1 MVSMWMIFM
10 WRISITYPS
19 VHNCTSGRT
28 TSEGRGPCSLRY
40 ASSSALARASR
51 TASVSASCRLRSLE
65 LCAAAL
71 LRLMR
76 SMRRCSFSSS
86 VFARLRGGSVVLGS
100 GSSCPHDF
108 LFFAGLLWMM
118 TGGGEACVDVPQ
130 AWSNAAGEGEEP
142 LWRSSILRYCG
153 GEGCWSMRSSR
164 WLMGDVKW
172 SWVVVAVSMFA
183 CLQAGSSVNGWSL
196 GWSVRKRMVKRERQ
210 HSGSL
215 YLASCPQRGP
225 LPPDSAAAP
234 GRGRAWPSPCL
245 DRRLSRLERRQHVC
259 D

>member
-1 MVSMWMIFM
+1 M
-10 WRISITYPS
+10 TYPS

-28 TSEGRGPCSLRY
+28 TSDGSGPWSLRY
-40 ASSSALARASR
+40 ASSSALARASK
-51 TASVSASCRLRSLE
+51 TARVSASCRLRSLE

-71 LRLMR
+71 LRLIR

-118 TGGGEACVDVPQ
+118 TGGGEACVDVAQVLSKP
-130 AWSNAAGEGEEP
+130 GEGDEP

-164 WLMGDVKW
+164 WWFMGDVK
-172 SWVVVAVSMFA
+172 
-183 CLQAGSSVNGWSL
+183 GS
-196 GWSVRKRMVKRERQ
+196 
-210 HSGSL
+210 
-215 YLASCPQRGP
+215 C
-225 LPPDSAAAP
+225 
-234 GRGRAWPSPCL
+234 C
-245 DRRLSRLERRQHVC
+245 
-259 D
+259 